1 MPVFSWQG
9 KIKVIWFWY
18 QNKIC
23 IDSKGGIGYGRENL
37 YYEAKRYGSIAD
49 CFIRLSD
56 CDYRYCIWSCKVWG
70 FRRNRLSGTH
80 GCFHRC
86 VITWMVSTDWTSGV
100 EATGSIGFDVVREV
114 CWYNPGSW
122 FLLRESILYSH
133 QSGSCYKAGTE
144 WGYPA
149 DSSEEC
155 IFHLCG
161 WYICIGRWFYIRKED
176 FIKGDDT
183 EQWQTEDQRLSR

>member
-1 MPVFSWQG
+1 MEEKIYTTKRKGMAVLVTVLFVYLIAIAGIVFGAVRYEDSAETGYLVLMVVSIVVLSLGWFPLIGLRVLKPQEALVLTLFG
-9 KIKVIWFWY
+9 KYVGTI
-18 QNKIC
+18 
-23 IDSKGGIGYGRENL
+23 REAGFYFVN
-37 YYEAKRYGSIAD
+37 EA
-49 CFIRLSD
+49 C
-56 CDYRYCIWSCKVWG
+56 
-70 FRRNRLSGTH
+70 
-80 GCFHRC
+80 
-86 VITWMVSTDWTSGV
+86 
-100 EATGSIGFDVVREV
+100 
-114 CWYNPGSW
+114 
-122 FLLRESILYSH
+122 
-133 QSGSCYKAGTE
+133 TE

>member
-1 MPVFSWQG
+1 MEEKIYTTKRKGMAVLLTVLFVYLIAITGTVFG
-9 KIKVIWFWY
+9 AVKY
-18 QNKIC
+18 E
-23 IDSKGGIGYGRENL
+23 DSAETGYL
-37 YYEAKRYGSIAD
+37 VLMVVSIVV
-49 CFIRLSD
+49 F
-56 CDYRYCIWSCKVWG
+56 
-70 FRRNRLSGTH
+70 
-80 GCFHRC
+80 
-86 VITWMVSTDWTSGV
+86 TWMVSTDWTSGV

>member
-1 MPVFSWQG
+1 MEEKIYTTKRKGMAVLLTVLFVYLIAIAGTVFGAVKYEDSTETGYLVLMVVSIVVLSLGWFPLIGLRVLKPQEALVLTLFG
-9 KIKVIWFWY
+9 KYVGPR
-18 QNKIC
+18 
-23 IDSKGGIGYGRENL
+23 SR
-37 YYEAKRYGSIAD
+37 
-49 CFIRLSD
+49 
-56 CDYRYCIWSCKVWG
+56 
-70 FRRNRLSGTH
+70 
-80 GCFHRC
+80 
-86 VITWMVSTDWTSGV
+86 
-100 EATGSIGFDVVREV
+100 
-114 CWYNPGSW
+114 

-133 QSGSCYKAGTE
+133 QSGSNNEACTE